1 MDTDKVFAVFAKLTG
16 LSENEG
22 REHGYLC
29 DMSIDEITARLPEGD
44 ISCGGRA
51 EYAAAALAY
60 YRYVLWSMT
69 DAAAN
74 IKVGEIT
81 VGAGKDR
88 LKYAERICREA
99 LSRLGGDMDDGF
111 VFRTV
116 S

>member
-16 LSENEG
+16 LSENEA

-81 VGAGKDR
+81 VGAGR
-88 LKYAERICREA
+88 
-99 LSRLGGDMDDGF
+99 
-111 VFRTV
+111 
-116 S
+116 